1 MELMKDKPQIAIVSL
16 DLPSRTQ
23 GRDVSWKCSF
33 LINNPKSDGYL
44 IQKVTITTREFS
56 LADEVFVEKTP
67 NQTVT
72 YWESWKISKGINS
85 AGNYRD
91 TGSFL
96 SRDFNDIYHFPS
108 APPQTRKIEYVIGH
122 LEFYTGNLTED
133 FKSGND
139 QTFAGPIP
147 STTTKP
153 DDWPETR
160 GPFHN
165 MYVCHLENDET
176 IVATYAG
183 ELKLFHFNNLNEMKV
198 ISGLQQK
205 DIINYFKT
213 SNGDI
218 KKLKTDD

>member
-23 GRDVSWKCSF
+23 ERDVSWKCSF

-183 ELKLFHFNNLNEMKV
+183 ELKLFHFNNLNEMKA